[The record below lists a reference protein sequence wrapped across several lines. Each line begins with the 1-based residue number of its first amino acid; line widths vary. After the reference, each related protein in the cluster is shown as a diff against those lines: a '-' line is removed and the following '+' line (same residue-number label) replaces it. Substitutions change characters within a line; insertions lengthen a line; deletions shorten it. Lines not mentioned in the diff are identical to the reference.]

1 MYRHRPEKLY
11 ILTKSGRFST
21 LGHHETPS
29 TFCFAIFPGP
39 YEEFPE
45 VFIFVLRYFFWI
57 LRFFILKYRLR
68 RPIDS
73 RFRLQICRSA
83 RFIIQ
88 VDRSGTM
95 SPSSALR
102 SRTMVAFA
110 LPTVLVVGPFNFV
123 LYKICYAEYG
133 EDYAFF
139 VSQARRVSKNF

>member
-1 MYRHRPEKLY
+1 
-11 ILTKSGRFST
+11 
-21 LGHHETPS
+21 
-29 TFCFAIFPGP
+29 
-39 YEEFPE
+39 
-45 VFIFVLRYFFWI
+45 
-57 LRFFILKYRLR
+57 
-68 RPIDS
+68 
-73 RFRLQICRSA
+73 
-83 RFIIQ
+83 
-88 VDRSGTM
+88 M